1 MAYKTWKTKEE
12 TQSGL
17 KVKQFHAD
25 NAAEYK
31 SDGFTELHTKNETIA
46 TFSAPYTP
54 AQNGRAERINRTI
67 VEKTRALL
75 FQAKLPKT
83 YWGEAVKAAE
93 YLYNRTPH
101 LALKNMTLFK
111 LKYDQKPDISNIRV

>member
-31 SDGFTELHTKNETIA
+31 SDGFIDLYTKTGIVY
-46 TFSAPYTP
+46 TYSAPYTP
-54 AQNGRAERINRTI
+54 T
-67 VEKTRALL
+67 
-75 FQAKLPKT
+75 
-83 YWGEAVKAAE
+83 
-93 YLYNRTPH
+93 
-101 LALKNMTLFK
+101 
-111 LKYDQKPDISNIRV
+111 